1 MKKVIWKFPF
11 TVTDSIRISMPID
24 AEILAVQTQSNQP
37 CIWAL
42 VNAEHKKEDRYFQVI
57 GTGHP
62 IESDPGK
69 YIGTFQ
75 LHNGGLVF
83 HLFELPF

>member
-11 TVTDSIRISMPID
+11 PVTDSVRISMPNN
-24 AEILAVQTQSNQP
+24 AEILTVQTQSNQP

-42 VNAEHKKEDRYFQVI
+42 VNAEYKKEDIYFQVI

-75 LHNGGLVF
+75 LDNGLVF